1 METHFMSDRGNW
13 TYGVGCNSP
22 IFP

>member
-1 METHFMSDRGNW
+1 METHSMSDRGNW